1 MKSKKDIKALLLL
14 IISSSLLFGYIITHE
29 KQKKFDYPSITGET
43 FESVMLPSYVP
54 DGYTVTDMSISPLF
68 NTIEYTCRENI
79 LYFTQGYND
88 GTVSFDNE
96 HNTISEYQSDKYE
109 GFLLTS
115 TDIDNNYLLYVWDEQ
130 YSYEISG
137 TIDKNE
143 IFKMLESIEI
153 YYTPSE

>member
-1 MKSKKDIKALLLL
+1 MKITKDRKAMLFL
-14 IISSSLLFGYIITHE
+14 IISTILLFGCVNTHE
-29 KQKKFDYPSITGET
+29 KQQKFEYPPITGET
-43 FESVMLPSYVP
+43 FEDVMLPSYVP
-54 DGYTVTDMSISPLF
+54 DGYTVTDMSFTPIF
-68 NTIEYTCRENI
+68 NTVDYINGENI
-79 LYFTQGYND
+79 IYFTQFHSD

-115 TDIDNNYLLYVWDEQ
+115 TDIDNNYLLYVWDNQ

-143 IFKMLESIEI
+143 IFKMIESIEV
-153 YYTPSE
+153 YATPSE

>member
-1 MKSKKDIKALLLL
+1 MKITKDIKAMLFL
-14 IISSSLLFGYIITHE
+14 IISTVLLFGCLITHE
-29 KQKKFDYPSITGET
+29 KQQRFEYPSITGET
-43 FESVMLPSYVP
+43 FEDVMLPSYVP

-79 LYFTQGYND
+79 LYFIQGYND

>member
-14 IISSSLLFGYIITHE
+14 IISSSLLFGYIITQE
-29 KQKKFDYPSITGET
+29 KQKKFDYPAITGKT
-43 FESVMLPSYVP
+43 FEDTMLPSYVP
-54 DGYTVTDMSISPLF
+54 DGYIVTDMSFTPIF
-68 NTIEYTCRENI
+68 NTVDYINGENI
-79 LYFTQGYND
+79 LYFTQFHSN

>member
-68 NTIEYTCRENI
+68 ATIEYTCDDNI

-88 GTVSFDNE
+88 ATVSFDNE
-96 HNTISEYQSDKYE
+96 HNTISEYQSDKYD

-115 TDIDNNYLLYVWDEQ
+115 IDIDNNYLLFVWDDQ
-130 YSYEISG
+130 YFYEISG
-137 TIDKNE
+137 TLDKKE
-143 IFKMLESIEI
+143 IFKMIESIEI